1 MNKKTI
7 TIKFLG
13 KPIYTADVREM
24 DIGAYLTLK
33 KESEKNLEALLAAYE
48 LNKQRSTDL
57 EEKVAL
63 LEAEIA
69 YLKGE

>member
-1 MNKKTI
+1 MNKKVI

-13 KPIYTADVREM
+13 NPIYTADVREM
-24 DIGAYLTLK
+24 DIGSYLALK
-33 KESEKNLEALLAAYE
+33 KESEKNLEALFAAYE
-48 LNKQRSTDL
+48 LNKQRTTDL
-57 EEKVAL
+57 EEKVAA